1 MRTRCY
7 KCFGAAMDDCKD
19 CERIY
24 AMTVQEYQDKA
35 RRTGLNQE
43 ERILHAA
50 LGLTSEASEV
60 SGILQKKYQG
70 HPVDRD
76 HLIKELG
83 DCLWMIAE
91 ACDAIDVPMEYVMAV
106 NIKKLEERFPE
117 GFSAEKSL
125 HRKEGDI

>member
-1 MRTRCY
+1 
-7 KCFGAAMDDCKD
+7 MDDCKD

-43 ERILHAA
+43 ERMLHAA
-50 LGLTSEASEV
+50 LGLTSETTEV
-60 SGILQKKYQG
+60 SGILQKKYLG

>member
-1 MRTRCY
+1 
-7 KCFGAAMDDCKD
+7 MDDCKD

-35 RRTGLNQE
+35 RRTQAQGLSQE
-43 ERILHAA
+43 ERMIHAA
-50 LGLTSEASEV
+50 LGLTSEAGEV

-70 HPVDRD
+70 HPADRD